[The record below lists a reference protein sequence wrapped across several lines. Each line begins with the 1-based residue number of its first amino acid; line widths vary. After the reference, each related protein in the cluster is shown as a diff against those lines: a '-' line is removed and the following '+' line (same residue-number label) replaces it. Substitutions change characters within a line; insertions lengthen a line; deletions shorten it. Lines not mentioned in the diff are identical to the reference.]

1 MAALV
6 TTLATDFTPA
16 VGDFI
21 VQVTG
26 GTATL
31 TRRNVTGATTGVVGY
46 LNSGDSVI
54 CSNPIAGAV
63 YQLISSNGA
72 TARADQ

>member
-1 MAALV
+1 MAALT
-6 TTLATDFTPA
+6 TTLASDFTPA

-26 GTATL
+26 GSASL
-31 TRRNVTGATTGVVGY
+31 TRKNAPGAAVAVVGTID
-46 LNSGDSVI
+46 SGAAVI

-63 YQLISSNGA
+63 YQLVSSSGA
-72 TARADQ
+72 TVRADQ

>member
-6 TTLATDFTPA
+6 TALATDFTPA

-21 VQVTG
+21 IQVTG
-26 GTATL
+26 GSASL
-31 TRRNVTGATTGVVGY
+31 VRRNVTGAATATVGVID
-46 LNSGDSVI
+46 SGSAVI

-63 YQLISSNGA
+63 YQLVSSNGA
-72 TARADQ
+72 TVRADQ

>member
-1 MAALV
+1 MAALI
-6 TTLATDFTPA
+6 TTLATDFTPT
-16 VGDFI
+16 VGDFV

-31 TRRNVTGATTGVVGY
+31 TRRNVSGAATAIVGF
-46 LNSGDSVI
+46 LNSGDAVI

-63 YQLISSNGA
+63 YQIVSFNGA
-72 TARADQ
+72 IVRADQ